1 MKEFIKN
8 SLPVGLIDLVSE
20 IRQKYRRAVIIKP
33 TGLLDPMKGKI
44 TFVMIGGQTFDQ
56 KLPNAMMTC
65 RMGYC
70 HGFEAIGI
78 PYIIID
84 IHQVEEILPKLS
96 NPVCMLYAA
105 DLAGVSDSVIRSLK
119 KYTTGIWVQPWFKD
133 SMNFFTKNGLDYKTW
148 TFKDKLTKKILEV
161 EANFGFTA
169 TTPSGLH
176 FFNEWDKNGLKMASL
191 PLACDTK
198 MYNTKKQLFNQEF
211 SNVDLAFVGGY
222 WASKGLQI
230 DDYLRPWE
238 SKLTVYGYSKWPYSG
253 YCGPISS
260 ENELELLHQAKVCPV
275 VNEPTVALMS
285 GQINERV
292 FKVLGSAGCPIV
304 DAVPAYREL
313 YSEDE
318 LLVANNTNDFN
329 NLVQRLLDD
338 KEFNNHY
345 RKKGKEA
352 TLARHT
358 YSHRAVEFLRLCGIE
373 EDYVNSINI
382 K

>member
-1 MKEFIKN
+1 MKKFLKN
-8 SLPVGLIDLVSE
+8 SLPLGVINLVSE
-20 IRQKYRRAVIIKP
+20 IRQKYRRAVITNP
-33 TGLLDPMKGKI
+33 TGLLDPMTGKI
-44 TFVMIGGQTFDQ
+44 TFVMIVGHTFDQ

-84 IHQVEEILPKLS
+84 IHQVAEILPKLS

-105 DLAGVSDSVIRSLK
+105 DLIGVSDSLIRSLK
-119 KYTTGIWVQPWFKD
+119 KYNTGIWVQPWFED
-133 SMNFFTKNGLDYKTW
+133 SMNFFKQNGLDYKTW
-148 TFKDKLTKKILEV
+148 TFNDKLTMKVLQV
-161 EANFGFTA
+161 GANFGFTA

-176 FFNEWDKNGLKMASL
+176 FFNQWNKSGLKMASL

-198 MYNTKKQLFNQEF
+198 IYNTKKQLFNKEF

-222 WASKGLQI
+222 WTSKGVQI

-253 YCGPISS
+253 YCGPISY
-260 ENELELLHQAKVCPV
+260 EQELELLHQAKVCPV
-275 VNEPTVALMS
+275 VNEPTVALLS

-292 FKVLGSAGCPIV
+292 FKVLGSAGCPVV

-318 LLVANNTNDFN
+318 LLVAKNTNDFN

-345 RKKGKEA
+345 RKKGNEA
-352 TLARHT
+352 TLSRHT

-373 EDYVNSINI
+373 KDSVNSINI
-382 K
+382 D

>member
-20 IRQKYRRAVIIKP
+20 IRQKYRRAVITNP

-44 TFVMIGGQTFDQ
+44 TFVMIVGQTFDQ

-84 IHQVEEILPKLS
+84 IHQVAEILPKLS

-105 DLAGVSDSVIRSLK
+105 DLAGVSDSLIRSLK

-133 SMNFFTKNGLDYKTW
+133 SMNFFKKNGLDYKIW
-148 TFKDKLTKKILEV
+148 TFNDKLTKKILEV

-198 MYNTKKQLFNQEF
+198 MYNTKKQLFNKEF

-222 WASKGLQI
+222 WTSKGVQI

-238 SKLTVYGYSKWPYSG
+238 SKLIVYGYSKWPYSG
-253 YCGPISS
+253 YCGPISC
-260 ENELELLHQAKVCPV
+260 EHELELLHQAKVCPV

-373 EDYVNSINI
+373 NYSVNSINI
-382 K
+382 N

>member
-44 TFVMIGGQTFDQ
+44 TFVMIVGQTFDQ